1 MEDCWQLQ
9 EPDPIYSGAIVVG
22 GEGWQWR
29 TGLDPS
35 YNRQGRDRQLRSWE
49 WAWGRAVPGKIPME
63 ASAGVGG
70 EGWVPAKDQR
80 ILACHVSR
88 WGGGSLGSEAFA
100 GYGAVGFCLNRLSRI
115 LAEVGLLVDMPK
127 GGAEL
132 GSGESHRSVVKQ
144 RILVSGLWRALLCSR
159 TLPCPFSSVVFT
171 WKQFRN
177 FSSSFWSLAFL
188 RGPVVL

>member
-1 MEDCWQLQ
+1 MCH
-9 EPDPIYSGAIVVG
+9 G
-22 GEGWQWR
+22 G
-29 TGLDPS
+29 
-35 YNRQGRDRQLRSWE
+35 
-49 WAWGRAVPGKIPME
+49 
-63 ASAGVGG
+63 
-70 EGWVPAKDQR
+70 
-80 ILACHVSR
+80 
-88 WGGGSLGSEAFA
+88 GGGSLGSEAFA